1 MGYASSLTINEVST
15 GASYTINER
24 DIVFIGPDTLGAKIT
39 YVNEK
44 DGVRRNIVT
53 AVLPATLAS
62 MSAYFIPCTVN
73 GQTVYVNIG
82 RIDNLDSNSTGVF
95 FSYDTEGQHDLQ
107 IQTTT
112 NESTFYGN
120 LFAKQGKTVCS
131 FDEVNATNNTISLTA
146 ATGDK
151 STEFTNG
158 VVLTIFGNS
167 NDTAN
172 GIHIVS
178 SSTFS
183 GGKTVIT
190 LSTNFSGWGSS
201 GKIYIN

>member
-53 AVLPATLAS
+53 SVLPSTLAT
-62 MSAYFIPCTVN
+62 MSTSFIAATVN
-73 GQTVYVNIG
+73 GQTVYVNID

-107 IQTTT
+107 IQTSST
-112 NESTFYGN
+112 ESAFYDS
-120 LFAKQGKTVCS
+120 LFTKQGKTVYP
-131 FDEVNATNNTISLTA
+131 FDAVNATDNTISLTA

-151 STEFTNG
+151 TAEFTNG
-158 VVLTIFGNS
+158 VVLTVFGNS

-172 GIHIVS
+172 GIHVVS
-178 SSTFS
+178 SSAFA

-190 LSTNFSGWGSS
+190 LATNFSGWGSS